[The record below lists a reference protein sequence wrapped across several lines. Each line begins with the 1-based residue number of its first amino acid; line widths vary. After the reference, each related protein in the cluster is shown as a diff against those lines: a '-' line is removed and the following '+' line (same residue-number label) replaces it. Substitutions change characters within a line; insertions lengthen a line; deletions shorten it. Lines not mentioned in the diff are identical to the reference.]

1 MTRESFNE
9 LVSEIAGT
17 LFNYAY
23 RILRN
28 KDESED
34 AVQEILL
41 KIWNMGNRSDEY
53 ASIKALAITMTRNYC
68 IDSLRKHK
76 NRNPGEYIEN
86 MLLPE
91 SGPSPL
97 EQIERKETGEILE
110 EIINGL
116 PDNYRELIQL
126 REIRG
131 LDYDEIAGLMG
142 MNINAIRVAL
152 SRARK
157 IVRNEFIKY
166 QNES

>member
-1 MTRESFNE
+1 MTREYFNE
-9 LVSEIAGT
+9 LVSEIAGP

-34 AVQEILL
+34 AVQEVML
-41 KIWNMGNRSDEY
+41 KIWNMGKRADEY

-68 IDSLRKHK
+68 IDSLRRQK
-76 NRNPGEYIEN
+76 NHATGEQIEN
-86 MLLPE
+86 IPYPE

-97 EQIERKETGEILE
+97 EQIERKETGEILT

-116 PDNYRELIQL
+116 PDNYRDLIQL

-131 LDYDEIAGLMG
+131 LEYDEIAGLTG

-157 IVRNEFIKY
+157 IIRNEFIRY